1 MTVRITY
8 VNYKE
13 DIAMSMMRNGEDR
26 TASLKAAVE
35 SAGGKFLGFYGLI
48 GQDYEVVVISDFE
61 KQTDYMSLVMSAY
74 LGGAVSEIKTVTSW
88 TGPELVISSNKI
100 AEVSYAPPNS

>member
-1 MTVRITY
+1 MTVRITF

-13 DIAMSMMRNGEDR
+13 DVAMSMMRNGEDR

-48 GQDYEVVVISDFE
+48 GQDL
-61 KQTDYMSLVMSAY
+61 SL
-74 LGGAVSEIKTVTSW
+74 IH
-88 TGPELVISSNKI
+88 I
-100 AEVSYAPPNS
+100 

>member
-13 DIAMSMMRNGEDR
+13 DVAMSMMRNGEDR

-48 GQDYEVVVISDFE
+48 GQDYEVVIISEFE
-61 KQTDYMSLVMSAY
+61 KQTDYMALVMSAY
-74 LGGAVSEIKTVTSW
+74 LGGTKFPQRLFLCTPVFF
-88 TGPELVISSNKI
+88 LYRLR
-100 AEVSYAPPNS
+100 SYG

>member
-13 DIAMSMMRNGEDR
+13 DVAMSMMRNGEDR

-48 GQDYEVVVISDFE
+48 GQDY
-61 KQTDYMSLVMSAY
+61 
-74 LGGAVSEIKTVTSW
+74 
-88 TGPELVISSNKI
+88 
-100 AEVSYAPPNS
+100 

>member
-1 MTVRITY
+1 MTVRLTY

-13 DIAMSMMRNGEDR
+13 DVAMSMMRNGEDR

-61 KQTDYMSLVMSAY
+61 KQTDYMALVMSAY
-74 LGGAVSEIKTVTSW
+74 LGGADSEIKTVTCW
-88 TGPELVISSNKI
+88 TGPELVISSKKMK
-100 AEVSYAPPNS
+100 EVSYTIPKS

>member
-1 MTVRITY
+1 MTVRLTY

-13 DIAMSMMRNGEDR
+13 DVAMSMMRNGEDR

-74 LGGAVSEIKTVTSW
+74 LGGAVSEIKTVTCW

>member
-1 MTVRITY
+1 MTVRMTY

-13 DIAMSMMRNGEDR
+13 DVAMSMMRNGEDR

-48 GQDYEVVVISDFE
+48 GQDYEVVLISEFE
-61 KQTDYMSLVMSAY
+61 KQTDYMAVVMSAY
-74 LGGAVSEIKTVTSW
+74 LGGAVSEIKTVTCW
-88 TGPELVISSNKI
+88 TGAELVISSKKI
-100 AEVSYAPPNS
+100 AEVSYAPPN

>member
-13 DIAMSMMRNGEDR
+13 DVAMSMMRNGEDR

-35 SAGGKFLGFYGLI
+35 SASGKFLGFYGLI
-48 GQDYEVVVISDFE
+48 GQDYEVVIISEFE
-61 KQTDYMSLVMSAY
+61 KQTIWFNFQGTWPKRKCYKPANYSTRS
-74 LGGAVSEIKTVTSW
+74 
-88 TGPELVISSNKI
+88 
-100 AEVSYAPPNS
+100 

>member
-13 DIAMSMMRNGEDR
+13 DVAMSMMRNGEDR

-35 SAGGKFLGFYGLI
+35 SAAESFLGF
-48 GQDYEVVVISDFE
+48 
-61 KQTDYMSLVMSAY
+61 TD
-74 LGGAVSEIKTVTSW
+74 
-88 TGPELVISSNKI
+88 
-100 AEVSYAPPNS
+100 

>member
-13 DIAMSMMRNGEDR
+13 DVAMSMMRNGEDR

-35 SAGGKFLGFYGLI
+35 SAGGKELFMALLIKCLKGFTKKLI
-48 GQDYEVVVISDFE
+48 
-61 KQTDYMSLVMSAY
+61 
-74 LGGAVSEIKTVTSW
+74 
-88 TGPELVISSNKI
+88 
-100 AEVSYAPPNS
+100 